1 MKSSRRNQHANEIL
15 GIENP
20 TNPHPNYVF
29 AASTDAAADHPT
41 RLWSLI
47 DQISIDDAA
56 RFLAREPADATL
68 IAAPHCGTPLRHLE
82 AAPYY
87 DTTVPPRCAL
97 PAAAQATRADS
108 LPIERALRR

>member
-1 MKSSRRNQHANEIL
+1 MKLSRRNLHANEIL

-20 TNPHPNYVF
+20 TNPHPNRVF
-29 AASTDAAADHPT
+29 AASTDAASDHPT

-68 IAAPHCGTPLRHLE
+68 IAAPHRRTPSPHPI
-82 AAPYY
+82 AAPHRRTPSPHPEAVPRR
-87 DTTVPPRCAL
+87 DT
-97 PAAAQATRADS
+97 
-108 LPIERALRR
+108 